1 MYKLIVMDIDG
12 TLLNSDGKISN
23 ENKKA
28 ISKAIKNGVEVVLA
42 SGRIINS
49 IKTITTELG
58 ANNYLIAGNGSLV
71 YDIQNEK
78 AVYTNC
84 IKKQKVL
91 EIIKICEENSIF
103 YTVSTPKTLIAK
115 SLNYNALFYTS
126 ENLKN
131 EKEKRTSITIVQD
144 IERYIKEYKE
154 KDFLKVTIC
163 DSDKIVFSRIL
174 DKIKQIKGI
183 DVLNISHASKK
194 QIFTENQNTEIEYCY
209 TEITNKNVNKWS
221 AIKFLADKLKIK
233 DEEIICIGDNIN
245 DLEMIKNAGLGVAM
259 ENGLS
264 EVKDEADIV
273 TKSNDDSGIAHIINK
288 HF

>member
-23 ENKKA
+23 ENKIA
-28 ISKAIKNGVEVVLA
+28 ISKAIKNGAEVVLA

-144 IERYIKEYKE
+144 MERYIKEYKE

-221 AIKFLADKLKIK
+221 AIK